1 MKFGYLPEDLN
12 EEIFLKSIAK
22 LADEDEEI
30 LYAFVGKSGASARY
44 LVVTNR
50 KLLLVKPSTMEI
62 KKQVLIEEVHS
73 ARFSLGSWEVKF
85 GNSSTLLFAFDK
97 KDKDLIQVAQTQLN
111 IPNSKSLKDNLK
123 ERIDLSLRKFP
134 ERAFSQEF
142 IEIYGNCTAKGFLDW
157 KTVEIFSNGFVSVEG
172 APPEKLLQISS
183 SIQVTK
189 KSGLGKVV
197 GTTTAGLVSG
207 TLSGGMFVAGSRGN
221 RRGDVY
227 LTIVTDKKTY
237 SLHEQLH
244 SQSASIKEYESEQ
257 TVLAL
262 EAAGLAALEASSKD
276 QRAASEPVAI
286 KSLGEKLREL
296 AELHESGV
304 LTDQEFERA
313 KHKLLSD

>member
-1 MKFGYLPEDLN
+1 MKVGYLPEDLN
-12 EEIFLKSIAK
+12 EESFSKSIMK
-22 LADEDEEI
+22 LVDEGEEI

-44 LVVTNR
+44 LVATNR
-50 KLLLVKPSTMEI
+50 KLLIVKPSTLEI
-62 KKQVLIEEVHS
+62 KKQVSIEEVHS
-73 ARFSLGSWEVKF
+73 ARFSLGSWEVNF
-85 GNSSTLLFAFDK
+85 GNNSTLLFAFDK
-97 KDKDLIQVAQTQLN
+97 KDKELIEAAQTQLK
-111 IPNSKSLKDNLK
+111 IPNTKGLKDNLK

-134 ERAFSQEF
+134 ERTFSKEF

-157 KTVEIFSNGFVSVEG
+157 KTVEIFSKGFVSVEG
-172 APPEKLLQISS
+172 ATPERLKQISS

-189 KSGLGKVV
+189 KTGLGKVV
-197 GTTTAGLVSG
+197 GNTAAGLVSS
-207 TLSGGMFVAGSRGN
+207 TLSGGMFAIGSRGN

-262 EAAGLAALEASSKD
+262 EAAGIAAMEASFKD
-276 QRAASEPVAI
+276 QRPASDAVAT

-296 AELHESGV
+296 ADLHVSGA
-304 LTDQEFERA
+304 LSDQEFERA
-313 KHKLLSD
+313 KNKLLSD